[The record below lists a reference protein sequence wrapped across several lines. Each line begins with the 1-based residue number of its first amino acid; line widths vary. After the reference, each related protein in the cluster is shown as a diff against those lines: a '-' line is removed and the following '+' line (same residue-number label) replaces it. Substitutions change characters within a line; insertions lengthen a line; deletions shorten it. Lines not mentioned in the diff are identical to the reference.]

1 MSPKSSPFQLI
12 LLGVFGLLGAG
23 GVLFFAL
30 GGGLGGTTETV
41 GPVLIWGTLDEAPFE
56 QVISALAEDDRRL
69 AQVAYEQHDARTFY
83 SDLANAIASDRGP
96 DLILI
101 SQEYLV
107 QHAEKLIPIPYAD
120 DPRTGLKGVSRRTF
134 EESFVDEG
142 LLFLTDAGVLG
153 IPIAIDPMVMYWNK
167 DTIAAAGYALAPQ
180 HWDELFTLAERI
192 TQRDDANNIQKSV
205 IAFGEY
211 QNVAHAKDILATL
224 ILQAGGEITYRDS
237 QGRIVPS
244 LAASNAEKT
253 QQPAQSALR
262 FYTEFAN
269 PTKSKTYSWNRSL
282 PNSRDAFAAGDVA
295 LYIGFASELNV
306 LRAQNPNL
314 NIGVAPIPQI
324 RGGGKTVTYGEMQ
337 AFAIPRGSLNPLG
350 AQLVSFILA
359 QEIPSQYLAQ
369 LRGTPSPNRKALI
382 AGAASSTA
390 STADAV
396 FGDAALISRG
406 WYDPNPART
415 EQIFRGMIEGVTS
428 GALRLGD
435 AILEGDKALLELVNL

>member
-1 MSPKSSPFQLI
+1 MNTSSPFQLI

-30 GGGLGGTTETV
+30 GGGLGGTTEEV
-41 GPVLIWGTLDEAPFE
+41 GPVLIWGTLDQAPFE
-56 QVISALAEDDRRL
+56 QVISSMAEDDRRL
-69 AQVAYEQHDARTFY
+69 AQVAYERHDARNFY
-83 SDLANAIASDRGP
+83 NDLANAIASGRGP

-107 QHAEKLIPIPYAD
+107 QHADKVLPIPYED
-120 DPRTGLKGVSRRTF
+120 LPRRTF
-134 EESFVDEG
+134 EDSFIDEG
-142 LLFLTDAGVLG
+142 SLFLTDQGVLG
-153 IPIAIDPMVMYWNK
+153 IPIAVDPLVMYWNK
-167 DTIAAAGYALAPQ
+167 DMVAAAGYALAPQ
-180 HWDELFTLAERI
+180 YWDELFTLAERI
-192 TQRDDANNIQKSV
+192 TKRDDANNIQKSV

-211 QNVAHAKDILATL
+211 QNVAHAKDILAAL

-244 LAASNAEKT
+244 LASTNAEKT

-269 PTKSKTYSWNRSL
+269 PSKSKTYSWNRSL

-295 LYIGFASELNV
+295 LYIGFASELGL
-306 LRAQNPNL
+306 LRSQNPNL
-314 NIGVAPIPQI
+314 NLGVAPIPQI
-324 RGGGKTVTYGEMQ
+324 RGGGKTVTYAEMQ
-337 AFAIPRGSLNPLG
+337 AFAIPRGSLNVGG
-350 AQLVSFILA
+350 ARLVAFVLA
-359 QEIPSQYLAQ
+359 AASPSQLLASV
-369 LRGTPSPNRKALI
+369 RGTPSPNRQALI
-382 AGAASSTA
+382 ENAASTTA

-396 FGDAALISRG
+396 FRDAALISRG
-406 WYDPNPART
+406 WYDPNPIRT
-415 EQIFRGMIEGVTS
+415 EQVFRGMIEGVTS